1 MRKRLALAAATA
13 VALTL
18 AAAPASA
25 QDNQPV
31 NQSANQPAPGSLEEF
46 NAWADGFN
54 RELAAWVIAPTVNAV
69 NSLPAPLPA
78 MGRNAF
84 QNLHEPV
91 AAFSKALASD
101 VGGAAA
107 SAARFAINS
116 TVGLLGTLDVA
127 NAVGLPP
134 QSTYFAE
141 GVCKAQIPVG
151 PYVVIPAVGDT
162 TVGVAGV
169 GLLAMVGSTAA
180 LALVSFELAMASVAI
195 DVVATAAALENLAD
209 SSAGT
214 LETRKAAYVDW
225 LAGHGCRPS

>member
-1 MRKRLALAAATA
+1 MRMRFALAAAGIALSLA
-13 VALTL
+13 V
-18 AAAPASA
+18 AAPAAA
-25 QDNQPV
+25 QTETTLIT
-31 NQSANQPAPGSLEEF
+31 APAAGSLDEF
-46 NAWADGFN
+46 NAWADGVN
-54 RELAAWVIAPTVNAV
+54 RELAAWVIAPTVKAV

-101 VGGAAA
+101 VSGATA

-116 TVGLLGTLDVA
+116 TIGLLGTLDVA

-134 QSTYFAE
+134 QPAYFAE

-151 PYVVIPAVGDT
+151 PYVVVPAVGDS

-180 LALVSFELAMASVAI
+180 LALVSFELAMASVAV

-209 SSAGT
+209 SSSAP
-214 LETRKAAYVDW
+214 LADRKAAYVDW

>member
-18 AAAPASA
+18 VAAAPASA
-25 QDNQPV
+25 Q
-31 NQSANQPAPGSLEEF
+31 SNQPAPGAGSLDEF
-46 NAWADGFN
+46 NAWADGIN

-91 AAFSKALASD
+91 TAFSKALASD
-101 VGGAAA
+101 VGGATA

-134 QSTYFAE
+134 QPTYFAE

-151 PYVVIPAVGDT
+151 PYVVVPAVGDT

-180 LALVSFELAMASVAI
+180 LALVSFELAMASVAV

-209 SSAGT
+209 STAEP
-214 LETRKAAYVDW
+214 LDARKAAYVDW
-225 LAGHGCRPS
+225 LAGYGCRPS

>member
-1 MRKRLALAAATA
+1 MRKRLALAATTA
-13 VALTL
+13 ALAL
-18 AAAPASA
+18 AAATPAAA
-25 QDNQPV
+25 QSQTALAAPV
-31 NQSANQPAPGSLEEF
+31 SLAPSSMDDF
-46 NAWADGFN
+46 NAWADGIN

-69 NSLPAPLPA
+69 ASLPAPLPA

-91 AAFSKALASD
+91 TAFSKALASD
-101 VGGAAA
+101 VGGATA

-134 QSTYFAE
+134 QPAYFAE

-151 PYVVIPAVGDT
+151 PYVVVPAVGDT
-162 TVGVAGV
+162 TIGVAGA

-180 LALVSFELAMASVAI
+180 LALVSFELAMASVAV

-225 LAGHGCRPS
+225 LSGHGCRPS

>member
-1 MRKRLALAAATA
+1 MRKRLALAAAAA

-25 QDNQPV
+25 QTNPPV
-31 NQSANQPAPGSLEEF
+31 NQPAPGSLDEF

-54 RELAAWVIAPTVNAV
+54 RELAAWIIAPTVNAV

-134 QSTYFAE
+134 QPTYFAE

-151 PYVVIPAVGDT
+151 PYVVVPAVGDT

-180 LALVSFELAMASVAI
+180 LALVSFELAMASVAV

>member
-13 VALTL
+13 ALAL
-18 AAAPASA
+18 AAATPAAA
-25 QDNQPV
+25 QSQTTLATPV
-31 NQSANQPAPGSLEEF
+31 SLAPSTLDDF
-46 NAWADGFN
+46 NAWADGIN

-69 NSLPAPLPA
+69 SSLPAPLPA

-101 VGGAAA
+101 VGGATA

-134 QSTYFAE
+134 QPAYFAE

-151 PYVVIPAVGDT
+151 PYVVVPAVGGT
-162 TVGVAGV
+162 TVGVAGA

-180 LALVSFELAMASVAI
+180 LALVSFELAMASVAV

-209 SSAGT
+209 SSAGS
-214 LETRKAAYVDW
+214 LETRKAAYVEW
-225 LAGHGCRPS
+225 LSGYGCQPS

>member
-18 AAAPASA
+18 AAAAPASA
-25 QDNQPV
+25 QTSSP
-31 NQSANQPAPGSLEEF
+31 ANQPATGSLDEF
-46 NAWADGFN
+46 NAWADGIN

-91 AAFSKALASD
+91 TAFSKALASD
-101 VGGAAA
+101 VGGATA

-134 QSTYFAE
+134 QPAYFAE

-151 PYVVIPAVGDT
+151 PYVVVPAVGDT

-180 LALVSFELAMASVAI
+180 LALVSFELAMASVAV

-209 SSAGT
+209 SSAEP
-214 LETRKAAYVDW
+214 LEARKAAYVDW

>member
-1 MRKRLALAAATA
+1 
-13 VALTL
+13 
-18 AAAPASA
+18 PASA
-25 QDNQPV
+25 QTSLP
-31 NQSANQPAPGSLEEF
+31 ANQPADQPTSGSLDEF
-46 NAWADGFN
+46 NAWADGIN

-91 AAFSKALASD
+91 TAFSKALASD
-101 VGGAAA
+101 VGGATA

-134 QSTYFAE
+134 QPAYFAE
-141 GVCKAQIPVG
+141 GVCKAHIPVG
-151 PYVVIPAVGDT
+151 PYVVVPAVGGT

-180 LALVSFELAMASVAI
+180 LALVSFELAMASVAV

-209 SSAGT
+209 SSAEP
-214 LETRKAAYVDW
+214 LAARKAAYVDW